1 MLLSETGSSKK
12 SAKWFRN
19 AQISLSLPG
28 VYHRALDYPGN
39 WLKVGICF
47 TDIALVQNPLWDVYL
62 SWAYIGLM
70 PFNCCE
76 SLCTTSRVCPREHYF
91 LVFIYCP
98 WLLHCFCTS
107 SAAIPMPLEEET
119 WQRCFIYVWTFY
131 SLSFFCTL
139 TNCESLC

>member
-1 MLLSETGSSKK
+1 MGHVLLSGTGSSKK

-19 AQISLSLPG
+19 ARISLSLPG
-28 VYHRALDYPGN
+28 VYHRASDYPGN

-76 SLCTTSRVCPREHYF
+76 SLCTTSGVCPRKHYF

-98 WLLHCFCTS
+98 WLLHCS
-107 SAAIPMPLEEET
+107 VPLLLRSPCL
-119 WQRCFIYVWTFY
+119 WRRRRDKDA
-131 SLSFFCTL
+131 SFMSEHSIASHFL
-139 TNCESLC
+139 HLDQL